1 MKIGATPGASPTAR
15 PAAVKPAGG
24 GGRRFVDVLR
34 AADREVRPRGPAGP
48 APPTTKPTTE
58 PTSKS
63 STSAPAS
70 APRPADAPSPVARNL
85 TRALDNINK
94 GEARVDAL
102 LEAAAKGKTFS
113 AGELIALQATVF
125 KYSQTVEVLS
135 RATDKLVGAL
145 KQTLGT
151 QV

>member
-1 MKIGATPGASPTAR
+1 MKIGSVPEALPAAR
-15 PAAVKPAGG
+15 PAAPAKPNAK
-24 GGRRFVDVLR
+24 GGRTFVEVLR
-34 AADREVRPRGPAGP
+34 AADREVRPRGPASP
-48 APPTTKPTTE
+48 APAQAAKPT
-58 PTSKS
+58 PKP
-63 STSAPAS
+63 APKPANAS
-70 APRPADAPSPVARNL
+70 SPVTQSL
-85 TRALDNINK
+85 TRALDAVNK
-94 GEARVDAL
+94 GEARIDAL

-113 AGELIALQATVF
+113 AGELIAMQASVF

>member
-1 MKIGATPGASPTAR
+1 MKIGSVPGTSPAAR
-15 PAAVKPAGG
+15 PAGAHAATSAKSPPKRA
-24 GGRRFVDVLR
+24 FIEVLR
-34 AADREVRPRGPAGP
+34 AADREVRARGPAVPPKP
-48 APPTTKPTTE
+48 AI
-58 PTSKS
+58 
-63 STSAPAS
+63 AA
-70 APRPADAPSPVARNL
+70 APRPGAPKPAAASVTQGL
-85 TRALDNINK
+85 TRALDNVNK
-94 GEARVDAL
+94 GEARIDAL

-113 AGELIALQATVF
+113 AGELIAMQASVF

>member
-1 MKIGATPGASPTAR
+1 MKIGSVPGTSPAAR
-15 PAAVKPAGG
+15 PAAGAKPGPKRA
-24 GGRRFVDVLR
+24 FIEVLR
-34 AADREVRPRGPAGP
+34 AADREVRARGPAASP
-48 APPTTKPTTE
+48 A
-58 PTSKS
+58 PTSK
-63 STSAPAS
+63 TAPKPG
-70 APRPADAPSPVARNL
+70 APKAADASVTRDL
-85 TRALDNINK
+85 TRALDNVNK
-94 GEARVDAL
+94 GEARLDAL

-113 AGELIALQATVF
+113 AGELIAMQASVF

>member
-1 MKIGATPGASPTAR
+1 MKIGSIPGAPPTAR
-15 PAAVKPAGG
+15 PAAVAKPPPKRA
-24 GGRRFVDVLR
+24 FIEVLR
-34 AADREVRPRGPAGP
+34 AADREVRARGPAP
-48 APPTTKPTTE
+48 
-58 PTSKS
+58 S
-63 STSAPAS
+63 PAS
-70 APRPADAPSPVARNL
+70 RATPKPATPTAPKPASVGEDL
-85 TRALDNINK
+85 TRALDNVNK
-94 GEARVDAL
+94 GEARIDAL

-113 AGELIALQATVF
+113 AGELIAMQASVF

>member
-1 MKIGATPGASPTAR
+1 MKIGSVPGTSPAAR
-15 PAAVKPAGG
+15 PAGDASAKPAPK
-24 GGRRFVDVLR
+24 RAFIEVLR
-34 AADREVRPRGPAGP
+34 AADREVRASGPA
-48 APPTTKPTTE
+48 APPKPTTAAARE
-58 PTSKS
+58 
-63 STSAPAS
+63 
-70 APRPADAPSPVARNL
+70 PVAPKPAAASVTHGL
-85 TRALDNINK
+85 TRALDDVNK
-94 GEARVDAL
+94 GEARLDAL

-113 AGELIALQATVF
+113 AGELIAMQASVF